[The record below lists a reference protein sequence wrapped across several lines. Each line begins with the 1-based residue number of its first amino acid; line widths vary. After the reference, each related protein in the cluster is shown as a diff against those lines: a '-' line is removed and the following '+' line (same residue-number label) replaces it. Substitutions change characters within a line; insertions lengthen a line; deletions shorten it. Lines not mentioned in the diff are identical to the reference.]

1 MRRLN
6 FSFLIGLRSFC
17 RNPNLS
23 CLSLN
28 GAGGLSLVNS
38 DSKGSLDLNQSPSKT
53 DGDVNADISFLSG
66 KMQKVQ
72 LFHALKVN
80 PDTYPG
86 NPEAI
91 G

>member
-1 MRRLN
+1 MRRLA

-38 DSKGSLDLNQSPSKT
+38 DSKGSFDLNQSPSKT

-66 KMQKVQ
+66 KLQKVQ